1 MSPGGLL
8 RGQLWLTLGLAL
20 ACAQTPPPTAAN
32 DGRYVMGTVLEIA
45 LYTPSRDAAHA
56 LLDQLFARSGQL
68 ERISSRFHPES
79 DLSRLNRRAG
89 QGPQPIHP
97 DLARLLSESRDH
109 ARLTQGSFDITV
121 GPLVELWVEAAREGR
136 RPEASA
142 LERAR
147 ARVGFERLR
156 VDVEAT
162 TAELLTPG
170 MSVDLGG
177 IAKGFA
183 LDELV
188 IALRRAS
195 VKSALLS
202 FGQSSIHA
210 LGSPPGEQGWRILLR
225 DASDG
230 FAGVATL
237 RDQALS
243 VSGSLGQSSLIGGR
257 RYGHVIDPRSGE
269 PLTHRRVAAV
279 TAASGARAEALAK
292 GLLILG
298 EEEGIALLERLVDAE
313 GLLIGAEGARWATS
327 GWAQAVRFEPIP
339 ARLPTSAPTPRAPE
353 RDQEHHV
360 LTLGV
365 R

>member
-1 MSPGGLL
+1 MSTRVLVVGGAV
-8 RGQLWLTLGLAL
+8 LAL
-20 ACAQTPPPTAAN
+20 AWVLARARPPLPAPVS

-45 LYTPSRDAAHA
+45 LHGPGRADGQA

-68 ERISSRFHPES
+68 ERISTRFHPES

-89 QGPQPIHP
+89 QGPQPVHP
-97 DLARLLSESRDH
+97 DLARLLRESRDH

-136 RPEASA
+136 RPEAAA

-147 ARVGFERLR
+147 MRVGFERLR
-156 VDVEAT
+156 VDVGAA
-162 TAELLTPG
+162 TAELLTAG

-210 LGSPPGEQGWRILLR
+210 LGSPPGEEGWRVLLR

-243 VSGSLGQSSLIGGR
+243 VSGSLGQGSLIGGR

-269 PLTHRRVAAV
+269 PLTRRRVAAV
-279 TAASGARAEALAK
+279 TASSGARAEALAK

-298 EEEGIALLERLVDAE
+298 EEEGIALLEQLADAE
-313 GLLIGAEGARWATS
+313 GLLIDAEGARWATS
-327 GWAQAVRFEPIP
+327 GWAQAVHFEPIP
-339 ARLPTSAPTPRAPE
+339 AAPRSSAPAPRAAE

-360 LTLGV
+360 LTLRV